1 MTFKTVLFDFD
12 GTIADTNQ
20 LISESHFVVMQENFP
35 GRFQKS
41 DMPQFNG
48 PSLEE
53 IYGALDFNRKD
64 ELIARYREVMLEKH
78 DEMISIFPGIK
89 QLLKNLQQEGISLG
103 VVSTK
108 RKDVLQQGVDLLGI
122 TEYFDTILGS
132 GDFIH
137 PKPNPESLLLAI
149 DLLQADKETSVM
161 VGDNHHDILA
171 GNNAGVASVFVGWSE
186 KTTEFIKPYN
196 PSKIVGNPK
205 ELEEFILSNRR
216 G

>member
-1 MTFKTVLFDFD
+1 MVFKTVLFDFD
-12 GTIADTNQ
+12 GTIADSND

-48 PSLEE
+48 PSLED
-53 IYGALDFNRKD
+53 IYGRLDFNRKD
-64 ELIARYREVMLEKH
+64 ELVARYREVMLEKH

-89 QLLKNLQQEGISLG
+89 DLLKKLHQEDISLG

-108 RKDVLQQGVDLLGI
+108 RKDILKQGMDLLGI
-122 TEYFDTILGS
+122 TDYFDIIIGS

-137 PKPNPESLLLAI
+137 PKPNPESLLMAM

-186 KTTEFIKPYN
+186 KTMDFILPYN
-196 PSKIVGNPK
+196 PTKIVGNPK
-205 ELEEFILSNRR
+205 ELEEFILSSKR